1 MPSLPRLTCALGP
14 RSTRTSRG
22 EAAGGRGGSGGGGAV
37 GISGLQSPSPTF
49 RGLCSLVLV
58 TASRYLP
65 SRASVFSSGH
75 WEQQCLPPAGRK
87 RGAKSKDR
95 CLELRLEH
103 PAVPWKEE
111 GAEGE
116 VGARLRTDGGSQ
128 SVCLGAVTPTAFLD
142 T

>member
-1 MPSLPRLTCALGP
+1 M
-14 RSTRTSRG
+14 
-22 EAAGGRGGSGGGGAV
+22 
-37 GISGLQSPSPTF
+37 GISRLQSPSPTF

-58 TASRYLP
+58 TASCYLP
-65 SRASVFSSGH
+65 FWVSVFSSGH

-87 RGAKSKDR
+87 RGAKSKDGH
-95 CLELRLEH
+95 LELCLEH

-116 VGARLRTDGGSQ
+116 VGARLRTDGGRQ
-128 SVCLGAVTPTAFLD
+128 SACPGAITTTAFLD